1 MRHLAFAALAALFV
15 TPAFAA
21 DLDVTSGVDAV
32 TVYPD
37 GATVT
42 RVIRADLPA
51 GDTTL
56 VARDFPLTLDPS
68 SLRVEAQG
76 AARFTIGAIDARRP
90 QPGQPA
96 NLPELEKRLEQ
107 LGDQR
112 TALDDA
118 ITAAVLRRK
127 FVERFATSVPLGLG
141 EHADARPIAEWRTAF
156 SAVADE
162 TAAVDT
168 IIRDTRVKH
177 REIDREIARVRAEAQ
192 ANPPRK
198 MEVRIDLAAEAA
210 GTATLRVSYTVR
222 SARWT
227 PLYDAR
233 LDTGARERK
242 AELELV
248 RRAEITQST
257 GEDWKDV
264 ELAVSTASTAKGGD
278 APSLPPL
285 LVSYPQPVRPPAVPA
300 PTAAAPRSDAASFA
314 ARDRRQLAAGKVM
327 AKMQPAAE
335 REATVETGGYQVVF
349 RIPGR
354 VSVVANA
361 GAKALRIASA
371 KISPELMVRAVPAL
385 DETAFLQ
392 ASFKQTEDALL
403 FPGRVA
409 LYRDGTFVGQGRMPL
424 TPKDETV
431 HLGFGADD
439 KVKVARAVVR
449 KNAGSTGLISTSKT
463 DEREFKFT
471 VRNGHAQPI
480 KVQIE
485 DQIPVSEVADV
496 VVEML
501 PQTTPPT
508 TKDVDERRGVLAWT
522 FDAPPGEQREVKLA
536 WRVSWPSGKTVVYQP
551 RMP

>member
-1 MRHLAFAALAALFV
+1 
-15 TPAFAA
+15 
-21 DLDVTSGVDAV
+21 
-32 TVYPD
+32 
-37 GATVT
+37 
-42 RVIRADLPA
+42 
-51 GDTTL
+51 
-56 VARDFPLTLDPS
+56 
-68 SLRVEAQG
+68 
-76 AARFTIGAIDARRP
+76 
-90 QPGQPA
+90 
-96 NLPELEKRLEQ
+96 
-107 LGDQR
+107 
-112 TALDDA
+112 
-118 ITAAVLRRK
+118 
-127 FVERFATSVPLGLG
+127 
-141 EHADARPIAEWRTAF
+141 
-156 SAVADE
+156 
-162 TAAVDT
+162 
-168 IIRDTRVKH
+168 
-177 REIDREIARVRAEAQ
+177 
-192 ANPPRK
+192 

-210 GTATLRVSYTVR
+210 GTAMLRVSYSVHG
-222 SARWT
+222 ARWS

-233 LDTGARERK
+233 LDTGSRGHK

-248 RRAEITQST
+248 RRAEIAQST

-264 ELAVSTASTAKGGD
+264 QLAVSTARTAKGGD

-392 ASFKQTEDALL
+392 ASFKQTEDAPLL
-403 FPGRVA
+403 PGRVA

-471 VRNGHAQPI
+471 VRNGHEQPI

-508 TKDVDERRGVLAWT
+508 AKDVGDRRGVLAWT
-522 FDAPPGEQREVKLA
+522 FDTPPGEQREIKLA
-536 WRVSWPSGKTVVYQP
+536 WRVSWPSDKTVVYRP
-551 RMP
+551 PMP

>member
-1 MRHLAFAALAALFV
+1 MRLLAFAALAASFAM
-15 TPAFAA
+15 PAFAA
-21 DLDVTSGVDAV
+21 DIDAASTIDAV

-37 GATVT
+37 GGTIT

-68 SLRVEAQG
+68 SLRVEGQG
-76 AARFTIGAIDARRP
+76 SAAITIGAIDARRP

-118 ITAAVLRRK
+118 IAAATLRRK
-127 FVERFATSVPLGLG
+127 FIERFATGVPLGLG

-162 TAAVDT
+162 TAAVDA
-168 IIRDTRVKH
+168 IIRDVRGKH

-198 MEVRIDLAAEAA
+198 MEVRIDLAAETA
-210 GTATLRVSYTVR
+210 GAATLRVSYSVR
-222 SARWT
+222 GARWA

-233 LDTGARERK
+233 LDSGSRDHK

-248 RRAEITQST
+248 RRAEIVQST
-257 GEDWKDV
+257 GEDWNDV
-264 ELAVSTASTAKGGD
+264 VLAVSTARTAKGGD

-285 LVSYPQPVRPPAVPA
+285 LVSYPQPVHPVAIPA
-300 PTAAAPRSDAASFA
+300 PTAAAPRSDAFV
-314 ARDRRQLAAGKVM
+314 ARDRRELAAGRVM
-327 AKMQPAAE
+327 AKVQSAAE

-354 VSVVANA
+354 VSVAANQ
-361 GAKALRIASA
+361 GAKALRIGSA
-371 KISPELMVRAVPAL
+371 KIAPDLTVRAAPAL

-392 ASFKQTEDALL
+392 ASFKQTEDAPLL
-403 FPGRVA
+403 PGRVA
-409 LYRDGTFVGQGRMPL
+409 LYRDGIFVGRGAMPL
-424 TPKDETV
+424 TPKDETA

-449 KNAGSTGLISTSKT
+449 RNAGSTGLISTSKT

-485 DQIPVSEVADV
+485 DRIPVSEVADV

-508 TKDVDERRGVLAWT
+508 TKDVDDRRGVLAWT

-536 WRVSWPSGKTVVYQP
+536 WRVSWPSGKTVVYTP